1 MTVKNVVRNA
11 TAPIRATM
19 PVQRGMTTLERRPLR
34 SDRAPLGTEDDHWAN
49 HETLGPCG
57 HIAAQMSPFPGFW
70 SLAAQNGECG
80 GDSRLGVSNFEA
92 LYRVDGD
99 RLWRALLAF
108 ARDPEVASDSVA
120 EAYAQAL
127 RRGAAVNDPQAWVW
141 RSAFRIAAGELK
153 KRGSTTSLMPDVGLP
168 GSAPRHGADRGPKP
182 PPDRQRAAVVL
193 FYYADA
199 SVRTIAR
206 RTGTSQLA
214 VRANLSR
221 GRKRLKQILGD
232 RDD

>member
-1 MTVKNVVRNA
+1 MVSVAA
-11 TAPIRATM
+11 TA
-19 PVQRGMTTLERRPLR
+19 
-34 SDRAPLGTEDDHWAN
+34 D
-49 HETLGPCG
+49 
-57 HIAAQMSPFPGFW
+57 W
-70 SLAAQNGECG
+70 SQQL
-80 GDSRLGVSNFEA
+80 EA
-92 LYRVDGD
+92 LYRADGD

-108 ARDPEVASDSVA
+108 AGDPEVASDSAA

-153 KRGSTTSLMPDVGLP
+153 KRGSTTALMPD
-168 GSAPRHGADRGPKP
+168 SAYLDRHVDIELIEALAHL
-182 PPDRQRAAVVL
+182 PDRQRAAVVL